1 MYISCLLFL
10 ASTSILALWVNSQ
23 AKQEDESINLLHVEC
38 PVGDAVIPKLSIV
51 GASMGGIDHLGA
63 DITNVTVYLPKDSN
77 EVWVTVR
84 LNGLGRADP
93 TIEKNSTWVRVNI
106 FSD

>member
-1 MYISCLLFL
+1 M
-10 ASTSILALWVNSQ
+10 
-23 AKQEDESINLLHVEC
+23 HVEC
-38 PVGDAVIPKLSIV
+38 PVEDAVIPKLSIV

-63 DITNVTVYLPKDSN
+63 DMTNVTVYLPKDSN

-106 FSD
+106 FSDKEYNARALVPEVTTYSASRLRSIQVKP